1 MIDKKKEEG
10 EEKKKKN
17 KKNNNN
23 QLALS
28 EYAARDST
36 VFDRG
41 VCIIKSFPSTS
52 PQHFSKAA
60 SL

>member
-1 MIDKKKEEG
+1 MIDKQKEE
-10 EEKKKKN
+10 EK

-41 VCIIKSFPSTS
+41 VCIMKSFPSTS
-52 PQHFSKAA
+52 AQHFPKAA
-60 SL
+60 SLYD